1 MAYPLLSNPRKHY
14 YTTRT
19 SPILGIV
26 LHVTAGLEDFTPPD
40 SGAEATIKYGQS
52 NTRPASWHGIVDSD
66 SVIDCLPDTYTA
78 FHVVGFNSPT
88 LGLEIANRD
97 AKWTGKPQRW
107 VDDTIRNAAEWCR
120 PRVEKYGLP
129 VQLCTAAEVRSAVAA
144 RRKFGFTYHRYLD
157 PKRRIDPGFD
167 FPWTQF
173 AGYLRGGTSAGVSA
187 ARPEPPLRVRGPF
200 PLPSGHWYGVND
212 RTSKSHS
219 GLRDRDEIGVQQI
232 QATVGADVDGSF
244 GPATEAKV
252 KAWQQAKG
260 LPVTGR
266 VDAATWQAMLRGT
279 DAAPAPA
286 PAPKAPAWPLPSTHR
301 IGPNPRGYTTWHDG
315 TGKDTAGRAA
325 IKTWQQ
331 RMIDRGWHLGKAGAD
346 GLWGSDTAR
355 VVAAFQKEKKI
366 TETGLGPVTWAAAW
380 TAPVTS

>member
-66 SVIDCLPDTYTA
+66 SIIDCLPDSYTA

-157 PKRRIDPGFD
+157 PSRRIDPGFD
-167 FPWTQF
+167 FPWAQF
-173 AGYLRGGTSAGVSA
+173 AGYLRGGASA
-187 ARPEPPLRVRGPF
+187 ALRVPAEPLRVKGPF
-200 PLPSGHWYGVND
+200 PLASGHWYGVND

-219 GLRDRDEIGVQQI
+219 GLQARDEIGVQQI

-266 VDAATWQAMLRGT
+266 VGAATWQAMLRGT
-279 DAAPAPA
+279 NETPSPAPVVE
-286 PAPKAPAWPLPSTHR
+286 APAWPLPSTHR

-315 TGKDTAGRAA
+315 SGKDTAGRAA
-325 IKTWQQ
+325 LRTWQK
-331 RMIDRGWHLGKAGAD
+331 RMADRGWKVGSVD
-346 GLWGSDTAR
+346 GLWGPTTAD
-355 VVAAFQKEKKI
+355 VVAKFQKEKGI
-366 TETGLGPVTWAAAW
+366 AETGLGPVTWAAAW
-380 TAPVTS
+380 TAPVT